1 LGLRDQK
8 PFESLK
14 LFGLKSKTL
23 NGFKTFRVKERIL
36 GVKRYQYKKVKQ
48 RINVANCPIKI
59 YGSCTGFDP
68 AHERTKQLL
77 TKA

>member
-1 LGLRDQK
+1 MV
-8 PFESLK
+8 K
-14 LFGLKSKTL
+14 LFVL
-23 NGFKTFRVKERIL
+23 KERIL
-36 GVKRYQYKKVKQ
+36 GALKKVPVQKVKKKYS
-48 RINVANCPIKI
+48 VANCPIKI